1 MWDLE
6 KDCINA
12 FSEVE
17 LYEPKTGRPKFK
29 ESELGKAMD
38 LCIEFI
44 EGEYDF
50 NQKEKYINNVKK
62 QRTLFDLQYYMVN
75 SIFAGLEAKKKDNM
89 RQIAKANA

>member
-17 LYEPKTGRPKFK
+17 LFEPVTCRPKFK
-29 ESELGKAMD
+29 EDELGKAMD
-38 LCIEFI
+38 VCIEFI

-75 SIFAGLEAKKKDNM
+75 SVYKGLEAKAKDNM
-89 RQIAKANA
+89 RKIAKANA